1 MRKKILIVEDDS
13 FTRFMMKQIIGTL
26 DLGPDVD
33 VAENGTSGC
42 DLLEQTPDQ
51 YALVLMDI
59 HMPKLSGLDAT
70 KRIRNSE
77 SDPPKNI
84 PIYAVTADSNFHHPL
99 AVEQYG
105 MDGFISKPISPGDL
119 IGLVE
124 KYCAPAGDLDR
135 QSTSA
140 G

>member
-33 VAENGTSGC
+33 VAEDGTSGC

-70 KRIRNSE
+70 KRIRNSRQ
-77 SDPPKNI
+77 DPPKSI
-84 PIYAVTADSNFHHPL
+84 PIFAVTADSNFHHPL

-124 KYCAPAGDLDR
+124 KYCAPQA
-135 QSTSA
+135 T
-140 G
+140 

>member
-13 FTRFMMKQIIGTL
+13 FTRFMMKQIINTL
-26 DLGPDVD
+26 EMGLDVD
-33 VAENGTSGC
+33 VAEDGAQGC
-42 DLLEQTPDQ
+42 DLLEATPDT

-70 KRIRNSE
+70 KRIRSSPN
-77 SDPPKNI
+77 DPPNSI
-84 PIYAVTADSNFHHPL
+84 PIFAVTADSAFHHPL

-105 MDGFISKPISPGDL
+105 MDGFITKPISPGDL

-124 KYCAPAGDLDR
+124 KYCVTD
-135 QSTSA
+135 TSA
-140 G
+140 TP